1 MIFLKLLNLVFLKFS
16 NIKRTLAIFYF
27 VTAWPQFFLDSLE
40 RADIMFRVT
49 AKDEI
54 FFDLFVDT
62 AEAICK
68 TARMLEDLMTN
79 YCNINH
85 KIKAIEDMEH
95 ECDQYVHRILEQLN
109 KSFITPIDRED
120 IHLIAKE
127 LDNITD
133 AIESTA
139 HRFYMLNV
147 KNIREESKILAN
159 LIVLCTAELR
169 EVMVDLKNMKK
180 STMLRKRIIEVN
192 RLENE
197 GDEIFRNAITQLF
210 ASEND
215 PLEVIKW
222 KEIYEYLEN
231 TLDACEDVANIAEG
245 VIMKNA

>member
-1 MIFLKLLNLVFLKFS
+1 
-16 NIKRTLAIFYF
+16 
-27 VTAWPQFFLDSLE
+27 
-40 RADIMFRVT
+40 MFRVT
-49 AKDEI
+49 AKEER
-54 FFDLFVDT
+54 FFDLFVETIDAT
-62 AEAICK
+62 CK
-68 TARMLEDLMTN
+68 TAQMLEDLMTN
-79 YCNINH
+79 YCDVNS
-85 KIKAIEDMEH
+85 KVKAIEEKEH
-95 ECDQYVHRILEQLN
+95 ECDQHVHNIFEQLN

-120 IHLIAKE
+120 IHLLAKE

-139 HRFYMLNV
+139 HRFLMLNV
-147 KNIREESKILAN
+147 KTIREESKLLAK
-159 LIVLCTAELR
+159 LIVHCTTELR

-180 STMLRKRIIEVN
+180 STTLQKRIIEVN

-197 GDEIFRNAITQLF
+197 GDNIFRRAITQLF